1 MTLIIQMRYSIY
13 IKNKN
18 IMILKINKI
27 NVEE

>member
-1 MTLIIQMRYSIY
+1 MTLIIQMRYSIC